1 LFKNTE
7 ALKISREV
15 KTAILVISSILLFIW
30 GYSFLK
36 GRDLFNDYKTF
47 YAVYDEVEGLAP
59 SAPITINGLAVGKV
73 NSITLNGNGK
83 LLVELQVKT
92 DFPISKSSIA
102 KIYEPSFIGGKSIAI
117 IPNFK
122 DPVEAE
128 NGQVLLTDI
137 KPGMLSSLGDKLSPL
152 QQKVEKTVVSADSL
166 LVNINNIFDKKT
178 QENLKASIAELAAT
192 MKEFS
197 QAAKGV
203 NSLIA
208 DNKSKIDNTF
218 ANLDHTSTNFSK
230 LSDSIAQANL
240 GQAVKKLEKSLANV
254 DNIINDVQAGKG
266 SLGKLLKDE
275 GMYRNLEGA
284 SLELKQL
291 LADLKN
297 NPKRYVHFSVFG
309 KKGTPYVEPKT
320 ETKKVKDTIKN

>member
-1 LFKNTE
+1 
-7 ALKISREV
+7 LKISREV

-73 NSITLNGNGK
+73 NSITLNENGK

-92 DFPISKSSIA
+92 DFPISKSSVA

-128 NGQVLLTDI
+128 NGQILLTEV
-137 KPGMLSSLGDKLSPL
+137 KPGMLSSIGDKLSPL
-152 QQKVEKTVVSADSL
+152 QEKVEKTVVSADSL

-203 NSLIA
+203 NSLIT

-218 ANLDHTSTNFSK
+218 ANLDHTTANFSK

-240 GQAVKKLEKSLANV
+240 GQAAKKLEKSLANV

>member
-1 LFKNTE
+1 MFKNTE

-92 DFPISKSSIA
+92 DFPISKSSVA

>member
-1 LFKNTE
+1 M
-7 ALKISREV
+7 KISREV

-73 NSITLNGNGK
+73 NSITLNENGK

-92 DFPISKSSIA
+92 DFPISKSSVA

-128 NGQVLLTDI
+128 NGQMLLTDI
-137 KPGMLSSLGDKLSPL
+137 KPGMLSSIGDKLSPL
-152 QQKVEKTVVSADSL
+152 QEKVEKTVVSADSL
-166 LVNINNIFDKKT
+166 LVSINNIFDKKT
-178 QENLKASIAELAAT
+178 QQNLQASIAELAAT

-254 DNIINDVQAGKG
+254 DNIINDVQSGKG

-275 GMYRNLEGA
+275 GMYNNLEGA

-309 KKGTPYVEPKT
+309 KKATPYVEPKT

>member
-1 LFKNTE
+1 M
-7 ALKISREV
+7 KISREV

-59 SAPITINGLAVGKV
+59 SAPVTINGLAVGKV
-73 NSITLNGNGK
+73 NSITLSDNGK
-83 LLVELQVKT
+83 LLVEIQVKT

-102 KIYEPSFIGGKSIAI
+102 TIYEPSFIGGKNIAI

-122 DPVEAE
+122 DPSEAE
-128 NGQVLLTDI
+128 DGQTLSTNI

-152 QQKVEKTVVSADSL
+152 QTKVEKTVVSADSL
-166 LVNINNIFDKKT
+166 LVSINNIFDKKT
-178 QENLKASIAELAAT
+178 QENLQASIAELAST

-197 QAAKGV
+197 QAAKGI

-208 DNKSKIDNTF
+208 DNKTKIDGTF
-218 ANLDHTSTNFSK
+218 ANLDHTSANFSK
-230 LSDSIAQANL
+230 LSDSLAQANL

-275 GMYRNLEGA
+275 GMYKNLEGA

-309 KKGTPYVEPKT
+309 KKATPYVEP
-320 ETKKVKDTIKN
+320 KKVKDTIKN

>member
-1 LFKNTE
+1 M
-7 ALKISREV
+7 KISREV

-73 NSITLNGNGK
+73 NSITLNENGK

-92 DFPISKSSIA
+92 DFPISKSSVA

-128 NGQVLLTDI
+128 NGQTLLTEV
-137 KPGMLSSLGDKLSPL
+137 KPGMLSSIGDKLSPL
-152 QQKVEKTVVSADSL
+152 QEKVEKTVVSADSL

-203 NSLIA
+203 NSLIT

-218 ANLDHTSTNFSK
+218 ANLDHTSANFSK

-240 GQAVKKLEKSLANV
+240 GQAAKKLEKSLANV